1 MPSIQSHDAKLIT
14 THFPQY
20 PTNYVAWLF
29 QQVIVSRLSQS
40 STQTIRN
47 QSPNGCSF
55 WYPNEIETISPP
67 TILRLHHRTKTEP
80 PKISQQILIKNKS
93 LPIASVRKMCSLM
106 SATPMEKQW
115 TETRP
120 NALRTSR
127 GKNKI
132 WKTSSMRQDYFLCAT
147 ETSTLVKTLPQ
158 TSAVLSITHES
169 TRSQIDL
176 VSHKQPAS
184 EHLSTRY
191 ALHCLW

>member
-1 MPSIQSHDAKLIT
+1 MPSIQSHDANLIINL
-14 THFPQY
+14 FSQY

-29 QQVIVSRLSQS
+29 QQVVSRLSQS
-40 STQTIRN
+40 STQTVQN

-67 TILRLHHRTKTEP
+67 TMLRLHHRAKTEL

-93 LPIASVRKMCSLM
+93 LPIASVRKMCLLM
-106 SATPMEKQW
+106 SVTPMEKQW

-147 ETSTLVKTLPQ
+147 ETSTLVKVLPQ

-184 EHLSTRY
+184 EHPSTRY